1 LRSGRDHCDCEL
13 AVEAR
18 REAEEGGRKAEGGT
32 ADIKSNN
39 PHLAGGGKMGVMQQN
54 EHRYVATH
62 DKNKV
67 YITRVR
73 VSLPFST
80 LAFTNQKGDW

>member
-1 LRSGRDHCDCEL
+1 MS
-13 AVEAR
+13 
-18 REAEEGGRKAEGGT
+18 
-32 ADIKSNN
+32 
-39 PHLAGGGKMGVMQQN
+39 VMQQN

-80 LAFTNQKGDW
+80 FHKSERKLVNTSKTIKN